1 MKKLIALT
9 AGALILTA
17 CASTPTSPVIARAD
31 ATFETTGLG
40 KTKVAAKQNALTA
53 AQKRCGLA
61 TPVVIKD
68 EMVYNGV
75 IDERAGRMIEQGIGV
90 VGKVLGTG
98 SVDLSRDDDYEYT
111 MNFKCQ

>member
-1 MKKLIALT
+1 
-9 AGALILTA
+9 
-17 CASTPTSPVIARAD
+17 
-31 ATFETTGLG
+31 
-40 KTKVAAKQNALTA
+40 
-53 AQKRCGLA
+53 
-61 TPVVIKD
+61 
-68 EMVYNGV
+68 MVYNGI